1 MHSSCLVNASA
12 SAYYVCDPGMACCLS
27 SCFSLMYSSY
37 NPWTNPYI
45 RAVISCL
52 SRHKASNM
60 AKIQESQLR
69 QALEYFNLP
78 ESIWPTGLHVRHTHG
93 KACDKLADDLTITI
107 KDEFTRMAQQDRCDE
122 ATISRGIVAVRLC
135 AYMLAAC
142 ACMRMLLS
150 TVTTHATC

>member
-1 MHSSCLVNASA
+1 
-12 SAYYVCDPGMACCLS
+12 
-27 SCFSLMYSSY
+27 
-37 NPWTNPYI
+37 
-45 RAVISCL
+45 
-52 SRHKASNM
+52 M

-122 ATISRGIVAVRLC
+122 ATISRGIVAVEKKREEKKRIDYVFRRQFNEKPNNIPGGQRKQIERH
-135 AYMLAAC
+135 ADYI
-142 ACMRMLLS
+142 S
-150 TVTTHATC
+150 TTVNQSSTT